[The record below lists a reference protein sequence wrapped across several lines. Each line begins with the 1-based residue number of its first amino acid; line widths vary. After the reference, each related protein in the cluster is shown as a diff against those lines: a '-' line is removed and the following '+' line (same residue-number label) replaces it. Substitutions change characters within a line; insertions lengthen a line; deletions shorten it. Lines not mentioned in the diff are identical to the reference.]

1 MNANI
6 QQKDLYLWGEGTN
19 IYSYL
24 TLGCHAVEKDGYP
37 AYRFAVWAPNAVSV
51 SVVGDFNGWN
61 LEADPMEMI
70 GTTGVWQAFIGIA
83 HEGDAYKFAIRTKD
97 GDILYKADPFAFASQ
112 LRPNTASRIWDIGG
126 YQWSDQVYMARRA
139 VQDHHTSPMNIYE
152 VHLGSW
158 KKDLS
163 FTELS
168 EELVRY
174 VVDMGYTHIEL
185 MPLCEYPLDESWG
198 YQITGYFSITARYG
212 TPQDFQHFVDVCH
225 RNGIGVILDWV
236 PAHFC
241 RDEQGLRRFDGTP
254 LFEHPDSRRAEQPH
268 WGTLLFN
275 YEKNEVRSFLLS
287 NAMYFLR
294 EFHVDGL
301 RVDAVSCMLYLDYGR
316 QGGEWLPNRYGGKE
330 NLGAIDLF
338 RQLSLAVRQEFPGAL
353 LIAEESTAF
362 AGVTAPPEEGGLGFD
377 YKWNMGWMND
387 TLSYMSM
394 DSLFRKWHHNQVTFS
409 MCYAFSEHYIL
420 PFSHDEVVHGKCSLI
435 NRMPGEYE
443 DKFRQLRLLLMYQ
456 FAHPGKKLNFMG
468 YEFGQFIE
476 WDFRKSLDWF
486 LLGYPA
492 HRDMQVFT
500 RQLNRFYSRT
510 PALYEQDDGWQG
522 FEWVSVDDDV
532 HSILAF
538 IRRDSKG
545 NELLCAF
552 NFTPVK
558 HDPYRIQLPRP
569 YLLSQAMSN
578 VDFREVHGIQSQEDP
593 QGGEYVDIMLSPYEA
608 VYYYLTVQPRP
619 KPKPKLQRG
628 RRTVITQ
635 EGAKNHDQEK
645 SGSHVVGRGTRQPS

>member
-362 AGVTAPPEEGGLGFD
+362 AGVTASPEEGGLGFD

-578 VDFREVHGIQSQEDP
+578 VDFREMHGIQSQEDP

>member
-126 YQWSDQVYMARRA
+126 YQWTDQVYMARRA
-139 VQDHHTSPMNIYE
+139 VQDHHASPVNIYE

-362 AGVTAPPEEGGLGFD
+362 AGVTASPEEGGLGFD

-578 VDFREVHGIQSQEDP
+578 VDFREMHGIQSQEDP

>member
-578 VDFREVHGIQSQEDP
+578 VDFRAMHGIQSQEDP